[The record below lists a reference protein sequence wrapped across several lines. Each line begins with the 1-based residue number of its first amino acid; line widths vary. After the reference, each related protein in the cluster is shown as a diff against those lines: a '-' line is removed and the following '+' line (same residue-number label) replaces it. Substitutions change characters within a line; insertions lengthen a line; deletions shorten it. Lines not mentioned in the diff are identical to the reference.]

1 MNTLSKLA
9 TSTVFIL
16 GMMGAGTMTAQAASQ
31 TGDLHYNADCGVK
44 ELRMAKGSY
53 DVNRAGA
60 IKGDKYC
67 EYQFYAKKGQK
78 VSATII
84 GSDDLYP
91 VLGSDDL
98 YPVLYGSNS
107 PDISNETVTLDKTG
121 EHTIRVLQPRNQAR
135 DSNTPKPYYMTVTIK

>member
-1 MNTLSKLA
+1 MNTLANKLSKLA
-9 TSTVFIL
+9 GSTALVL
-16 GMMGAGTMTAQAASQ
+16 GMMSAGTMTAQAASQ

-78 VSATII
+78 VSAKIV
-84 GSDDLYP
+84 GSN
-91 VLGSDDL
+91 DL
-98 YPVLYGSNS
+98 YPVLYGTNS
-107 PDISNETVTLDKTG
+107 PDLSNETVTLDKTG

-135 DSNTPKPYYMTVTIK
+135 EGNTPKPYYMTVTIK

>member
-1 MNTLSKLA
+1 MNILSKSA
-9 TSTVFIL
+9 VSTAFVL
-16 GMMGAGTMTAQAASQ
+16 GMIGAGTMTAQAASQ

-44 ELRMAKGSY
+44 ELRMEKGSY

-84 GSDDLYP
+84 GSN
-91 VLGSDDL
+91 DL
-98 YPVLYGSNS
+98 YPVLYGTNS
-107 PDISNETVTLDKTG
+107 SDISTETMTLDKTG
-121 EHTIRVLQPRNQAR
+121 EHTIRVVQPRNQAR
-135 DSNTPKPYYMTVTIK
+135 EGNTPKPYYMTVTIK

>member
-1 MNTLSKLA
+1 MNILSKSA
-9 TSTVFIL
+9 VSTAFVL
-16 GMMGAGTMTAQAASQ
+16 GMIGAGTMTAQAASQ

-44 ELRMAKGSY
+44 ELRMEKGSY

-78 VSATII
+78 ISATII
-84 GSDDLYP
+84 GSN
-91 VLGSDDL
+91 DL
-98 YPVLYGSNS
+98 YPVLYGTNS
-107 PDISNETVTLDKTG
+107 PDISTETVTLDKTG

-135 DSNTPKPYYMTVTIK
+135 DSNIPKPYYLTVTIK

>member
-1 MNTLSKLA
+1 MKVLSKLT

-60 IKGDKYC
+60 IKGNGYC

-84 GSDDLYP
+84 GSNDLYP
-91 VLGSDDL
+91 L
-98 YPVLYGSNS
+98 LYGIVS
-107 PDISNETVTLDKTG
+107 PDLSSEIVTLDKTG
-121 EHTIRVLQPRNQAR
+121 EHTIRVVQPRNQAR
-135 DSNTPKPYYMTVTIK
+135 EGNTPKPYYLTGTIK

>member
-9 TSTVFIL
+9 GSTALVL
-16 GMMGAGTMTAQAASQ
+16 GIMSAGTMTAQAASQ

-53 DVNRAGA
+53 NVNRAGA
-60 IKGDKYC
+60 IKGNGYC

-78 VSATII
+78 VSATIV
-84 GSDDLYP
+84 GSA
-91 VLGSDDL
+91 DL
-98 YPVLYGSNS
+98 YPVLYSTVS
-107 PDISNETVTLDKTG
+107 PDLSSETVTLDKTG

-135 DSNTPKPYYMTVTIK
+135 EGNTPKPYYMTVTIK

>member
-9 TSTVFIL
+9 GSTALVL
-16 GMMGAGTMTAQAASQ
+16 GIMSAGTMTAQAASQ

-44 ELRMAKGSY
+44 ELRMEKGSY

-78 VSATII
+78 VSATI
-84 GSDDLYP
+84 
-91 VLGSDDL
+91 VGSDDL
-98 YPVLYGSNS
+98 YPVLYGTNS
-107 PDISNETVTLDKTG
+107 PDISTETVTLDKTG
-121 EHTIRVLQPRNQAR
+121 EHTIRVVRPRNQAR
-135 DSNTPKPYYMTVTIK
+135 ESKTPKPYYMTVTIK

>member
-1 MNTLSKLA
+1 MKTLFKLVG
-9 TSTVFIL
+9 STALVL
-16 GMMGAGTMTAQAASQ
+16 GIISAGTITASAASP
-31 TGDLHYNADCGVK
+31 TGDLHYSADCGVK

-60 IKGDKYC
+60 VKGSKYC
-67 EYQFYAKKGQK
+67 EYQFYANKGQK
-78 VSATII
+78 VSATIV
-84 GSDDLYP
+84 GS
-91 VLGSDDL
+91 SDL

-107 PDISNETVTLDKTG
+107 PDLSTETVTLDKTG

>member
-1 MNTLSKLA
+1 MNTLSNLA
-9 TSTVFIL
+9 GSTALVL
-16 GMMGAGTMTAQAASQ
+16 SVMSAGTMTAQAASQ

-60 IKGDKYC
+60 IKGNGYC

-78 VSATII
+78 VSAAII
-84 GSDDLYP
+84 GSNDLYP
-91 VLGSDDL
+91 L
-98 YPVLYGSNS
+98 LYGIVS
-107 PDISNETVTLDKTG
+107 PDLSNETVTLDKTG

-135 DSNTPKPYYMTVTIK
+135 EGNTPKPYYMTVTIK

>member
-1 MNTLSKLA
+1 MKVLSKLT

-60 IKGDKYC
+60 IKGNGYC

-84 GSDDLYP
+84 GSNDLYP
-91 VLGSDDL
+91 L
-98 YPVLYGSNS
+98 LYGIVS
-107 PDISNETVTLDKTG
+107 PDLSSETVTLDKTG
-121 EHTIRVLQPRNQAR
+121 EHTIRVVQPRNQAR
-135 DSNTPKPYYMTVTIK
+135 EGNTPKPYYLTVTIK

>member
-1 MNTLSKLA
+1 MRGLSKLA
-9 TSTVFIL
+9 IFKLVSFTALVI

-60 IKGDKYC
+60 VKGSKYC

-78 VSATII
+78 VSATI
-84 GSDDLYP
+84 
-91 VLGSDDL
+91 VGSDDL
-98 YPVLYGSNS
+98 YPVLYGTHS
-107 PDISNETVTLDKTG
+107 PDLSTETITLYKTG

-135 DSNTPKPYYMTVTIK
+135 ESNEPKPYYMTVTIK

>member
-1 MNTLSKLA
+1 MKVWSKLA
-9 TSTVFIL
+9 GATALVL

-60 IKGDKYC
+60 IKGNGYC

-84 GSDDLYP
+84 GSNDLYP
-91 VLGSDDL
+91 L
-98 YPVLYGSNS
+98 LYGIVS
-107 PDISNETVTLDKTG
+107 PDLSSETVTLDKTG
-121 EHTIRVLQPRNQAR
+121 EHTIRVIQPRNQAR
-135 DSNTPKPYYMTVTIK
+135 EGNTPKPYYLTVTIK

>member
-1 MNTLSKLA
+1 MNALFKLA
-9 TSTVFIL
+9 SLSGLVV
-16 GMMGAGTMTAQAASQ
+16 GMLGAGIMTAQAASP
-31 TGDLHYNADCGVK
+31 TGNLHYNADCGVK

-67 EYQFYAKKGQK
+67 EYQFYAKKGQS
-78 VSATII
+78 VSATLI

-91 VLGSDDL
+91 ILYSD
-98 YPVLYGSNS
+98 NS
-107 PDISNETVTLDKTG
+107 PDLSLKTVTLNKTG

-135 DSNTPKPYYMTVTIK
+135 EGNTPKPYYLTVTIK

>member
-9 TSTVFIL
+9 GSAALVL
-16 GMMGAGTMTAQAASQ
+16 GIMSAGTMTAQAASQ

-60 IKGDKYC
+60 IKGNGYC

-78 VSATII
+78 VSATIV
-84 GSDDLYP
+84 GSNDLYP
-91 VLGSDDL
+91 L
-98 YPVLYGSNS
+98 LYGIVS
-107 PDISNETVTLDKTG
+107 PDLSSETVTLDKTG
-121 EHTIRVLQPRNQAR
+121 EHTIRVVQPRNQAR
-135 DSNTPKPYYMTVTIK
+135 EGNTPKPYYMTVTIK

>member
-1 MNTLSKLA
+1 MNTWSKLS

-16 GMMGAGTMTAQAASQ
+16 GMMGAAMITAQAASQ

-78 VSATII
+78 VSAII
-84 GSDDLYP
+84 
-91 VLGSDDL
+91 VGSDDL
-98 YPVLYGSNS
+98 YPVLYGTNS

-135 DSNTPKPYYMTVTIK
+135 DSNTPKPYYLTVTIK

>member
-1 MNTLSKLA
+1 MRFFMNTWSKLA

-16 GMMGAGTMTAQAASQ
+16 GMMSTGTMAAQAASQ

-60 IKGDKYC
+60 IKSDKYC

-78 VSATII
+78 VSATI
-84 GSDDLYP
+84 
-91 VLGSDDL
+91 VGSDDL
-98 YPVLYGSNS
+98 YPVLYGINS
-107 PDISNETVTLDKTG
+107 PDISTETVTLDKTG
-121 EHTIRVLQPRNQAR
+121 EQTIRVLQPRNQAR
-135 DSNTPKPYYMTVTIK
+135 DSNTPKPYYLTVTIK

>member
-1 MNTLSKLA
+1 MNTWSKLA

-16 GMMGAGTMTAQAASQ
+16 GMMGAAMITAQAASQ

-78 VSATII
+78 VSANI
-84 GSDDLYP
+84 
-91 VLGSDDL
+91 VGSDDL

-135 DSNTPKPYYMTVTIK
+135 DSNTPKPYYLTVTIK

>member
-9 TSTVFIL
+9 TSSVFVL

-91 VLGSDDL
+91 VL
-98 YPVLYGSNS
+98 YGTNS

-135 DSNTPKPYYMTVTIK
+135 DSNTPKPYYLTVTIK

>member
-91 VLGSDDL
+91 VL
-98 YPVLYGSNS
+98 YGSNS

-135 DSNTPKPYYMTVTIK
+135 DSNTPKPYYLTVTIK

>member
-1 MNTLSKLA
+1 MNTWSKLA

-78 VSATII
+78 LSATII
-84 GSDDLYP
+84 GN
-91 VLGSDDL
+91 DDL
-98 YPVLYGSNS
+98 YPVLYGTNS
-107 PDISNETVTLDKTG
+107 PDISTETVTLDKTG

-135 DSNTPKPYYMTVTIK
+135 DSNTPKPYYLTVTIK